1 MIIEIYHRRKTIL
14 KLNKIILSTAALT
27 ALFLGYNSVAA
38 DTYNNYQPH
47 RSNNMDLTE
56 EYNYNNQIE
65 LQERIKKLNIPF
77 KEKLALLRKV
87 KSRQDSY
94 VLDTLRKEVEN
105 KNSEYSELEQE
116 YQRISALIDAK
127 FPQGKSS
134 LAEKLH
140 KELIWDLDGVKYDE
154 GISKRTALKKLEG
167 KINEYTKKYSYLF

>member
-27 ALFLGYNSVAA
+27 ALFLGYNSVTA

-94 VLDTLRKEVEN
+94 VLDTLRK
-105 KNSEYSELEQE
+105 
-116 YQRISALIDAK
+116 
-127 FPQGKSS
+127 KS
-134 LAEKLH
+134 
-140 KELIWDLDGVKYDE
+140 
-154 GISKRTALKKLEG
+154 
-167 KINEYTKKYSYLF
+167 

>member
-27 ALFLGYNSVAA
+27 ALFLGYNSVTA

-65 LQERIKKLNIPF
+65 LQERIKNLNIPF

-116 YQRISALIDAK
+116 YQRISALINAK

-154 GISKRTALKKLEG
+154 GISKRTDLKKLEG
-167 KINEYTKKYSYLF
+167 KLNEYTKKYSYLF

>member
-1 MIIEIYHRRKTIL
+1 
-14 KLNKIILSTAALT
+14 
-27 ALFLGYNSVAA
+27 
-38 DTYNNYQPH
+38 
-47 RSNNMDLTE
+47 
-56 EYNYNNQIE
+56 
-65 LQERIKKLNIPF
+65 
-77 KEKLALLRKV
+77 
-87 KSRQDSY
+87 

>member
-1 MIIEIYHRRKTIL
+1 
-14 KLNKIILSTAALT
+14 
-27 ALFLGYNSVAA
+27 
-38 DTYNNYQPH
+38 
-47 RSNNMDLTE
+47 
-56 EYNYNNQIE
+56 IE
-65 LQERIKKLNIPF
+65 LQERIKNLNIPF

-116 YQRISALIDAK
+116 YQRISALINAK

-154 GISKRTALKKLEG
+154 GISKRTTLKKLEG
-167 KINEYTKKYSYLF
+167 KLNEYTKKYSYLF